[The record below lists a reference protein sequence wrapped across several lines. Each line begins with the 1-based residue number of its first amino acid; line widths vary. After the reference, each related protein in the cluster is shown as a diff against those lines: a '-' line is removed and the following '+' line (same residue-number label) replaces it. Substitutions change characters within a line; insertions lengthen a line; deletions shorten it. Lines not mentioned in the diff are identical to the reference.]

1 MNIAAARVITA
12 CRCQSTGSR
21 PFGTL
26 THIAPLA
33 AAASSAAVPRLVDI
47 SRKPPAAS
55 RRATAEALVVVPLAR
70 GAAAAWRG
78 AGAEAASRRAA
89 LFSTAVAAGVMGAK
103 RTAGLIPMCHA
114 LALSACNI
122 DVRDEEEAEA
132 GAGAGV
138 GASAAAD
145 AGAAASTAT
154 LRVTCTAEA
163 TGAATGVEM
172 EALTGCAV
180 AALTLYDML
189 KSASKGIA
197 VERLR
202 LLSKSGGAGG
212 DWRADVDAGAARG
225 GGAVK

>member
-1 MNIAAARVITA
+1 MIFAF
-12 CRCQSTGSR
+12 CRCR
-21 PFGTL
+21 ALGTL
-26 THIAPLA
+26 THISAP
-33 AAASSAAVPRLVDI
+33 AAASASAAVPRLVDI

-114 LALSACNI
+114 LALSACDI

-132 GAGAGV
+132 GAGAGAGAGEGAGAGGAAGA
-138 GASAAAD
+138 GASTA
-145 AGAAASTAT
+145 TAT
-154 LRVTCTAEA
+154 LRVTCTAET

-202 LLSKSGGAGG
+202 LLSKCGGAGG
-212 DWRADVDAGAARG
+212 EWRADADAGAAGG
-225 GGAVK
+225 GGAAK

>member
-1 MNIAAARVITA
+1 MKSLVFFRL
-12 CRCQSTGSR
+12 
-21 PFGTL
+21 FGTL
-26 THIAPLA
+26 THIHAPP
-33 AAASSAAVPRLVDI
+33 AAASASAAVPRLVDI

-114 LALSACNI
+114 LALSACDI
-122 DVRDEEEAEA
+122 DVRDEEEAVA
-132 GAGAGV
+132 GAGAGA
-138 GASAAAD
+138 GASAG
-145 AGAAASTAT
+145 AGAGAGAGGAAGVVGASTAT
-154 LRVTCTAEA
+154 LRVTCTAET

-212 DWRADVDAGAARG
+212 EWRADADAGAARG